1 MFKYSISVYKIYLF
15 PPTIFLTIK
24 AMIFLTC
31 CIRTQ
36 PLATWLEVFL
46 PRSPVTSLLQNS
58 MRIFGFY
65 LIWPLCCIWHHD
77 HSILFRNTFFSW
89 IFKSSVLV
97 LPNSRRSFQA
107 YLKDPLL
114 QIFCM
119 LTWNYYLYIDVSS
132 VAPCWIS
139 WNVPQTLPNLLLPP
153 CSLPPWAAPP
163 SPSGLNQIS

>member
-1 MFKYSISVYKIYLF
+1 MTRRGATSVVVRKTGFSSSFLNSMFKYSISVYKIYLF

-24 AMIFLTC
+24 AMIFFTC

-107 YLKDPLL
+107 Y
-114 QIFCM
+114 FER
-119 LTWNYYLYIDVSS
+119 SS
-132 VAPCWIS
+132 FA
-139 WNVPQTLPNLLLPP
+139 NLLHVDMKLLSIYWYLLSG
-153 CSLPPWAAPP
+153 SLLDILKCPTD
-163 SPSGLNQIS
+163 SP